1 LGRLFFRVS
10 NRPKEGI
17 MAKQRKHH
25 GGFKVK
31 ATKKMEH
38 EFGHKSAK
46 KGARKR
52 ARKASRKA

>member
-17 MAKQRKHH
+17 MAKKTKRH

-38 EFGHKSAK
+38 EFGHKGGK

-52 ARKASRKA
+52 AHKHSRKA

>member
-17 MAKQRKHH
+17 MAKKTKRH

-38 EFGHKSAK
+38 EFGHKKSK
-46 KGARKR
+46 KV
-52 ARKASRKA
+52 SRKHAQKK